1 MGVELLPG
9 GSLAINALVPGL
21 ATIAF
26 DCLRP
31 IGDAAL
37 IPPKKDSDPKR
48 MRLRTVLL
56 DFIKI
61 GCKLVKHANS
71 LVLKVSRCF
80 TYLDALGGVE
90 AIC

>member
-1 MGVELLPG
+1 
-9 GSLAINALVPGL
+9 
-21 ATIAF
+21 
-26 DCLRP
+26 
-31 IGDAAL
+31 
-37 IPPKKDSDPKR
+37 

-61 GCKLVKHANS
+61 GCKLVRHANS

-80 TYLDALGGVE
+80 TYIDALRRVE